1 MSRKLAATVALLCV
15 FLTACTASDQPSRQS
30 EVAEKGRSVMPFDL
44 DRTTHRFTPRS
55 DGLLQ
60 EVVADD
66 PKDTTQIAL
75 IREHLTTE
83 AERFRR
89 GDFADPANI
98 HGSEM
103 PGLVALS
110 AGATKITITY
120 AELADGASLTFHTV
134 DTTLVDALRVWS
146 EAQVADHG
154 KHAEHGPS

>member
-1 MSRKLAATVALLCV
+1 MSRKLAATVTLLCA

-30 EVAEKGRSVMPFDL
+30 EVAEKGRTVMPFDL
-44 DRTTHRFTPRS
+44 DKTTHRFTPRG

-60 EVVADD
+60 EVVADE
-66 PKDTTQIAL
+66 PEDTTQITL
-75 IREHLTTE
+75 IRGHLTTE

-98 HGSEM
+98 HGSDM
-103 PGLVALS
+103 PGLAALS
-110 AGATKITITY
+110 TAAAKITITY
-120 AELADGASLTFHTV
+120 AELSDGASLTFHTAEPA
-134 DTTLVDALRVWS
+134 LVDALRVWS